1 MGNTLFRDLSIYWSM
16 FHVALIFVM
25 LFRSRFN
32 RKKSLILVG
41 VGIGSLMILNGIGLV
56 VLGHEQMGKLLL
68 FTCSLPS
75 LVYFWILSK
84 DRNGKFLLTFCLA
97 DTSCLWV
104 MATTNL
110 LDTFLGGGQ
119 YVLMFVSRLILFP
132 LLEYLVYRYF
142 RKPYLELQE
151 TVDKGWGVF
160 AGMTMLYYV
169 LVAVVTCFPTNI
181 NERPED
187 APVCVLILILMFFT
201 YATMFISLYR
211 QLLLYRKQHSEMMLS
226 EQKRSL
232 EIQIESQQQIRKLK
246 HDLKGHAVT
255 LSGLL
260 SAEKTDEAIL
270 YIKNVLSETE
280 TVLHPICANYY
291 LNSVFSHYYQRFQK
305 LGVELKMDIQVGEEA
320 LPHMELCQILSNGL
334 ENAWEELSRLH
345 TKEREASVQMKYNR
359 NYLLIRI
366 RNSCRNDL
374 NVEKGTIPVT
384 DKEGHDHGFGL
395 ATIQEAAQRLD
406 GEMLCYTENGNFV
419 LDVMIS
425 CLHF

>member
-1 MGNTLFRDLSIYWSM
+1 
-16 FHVALIFVM
+16 
-25 LFRSRFN
+25 
-32 RKKSLILVG
+32 
-41 VGIGSLMILNGIGLV
+41 
-56 VLGHEQMGKLLL
+56 
-68 FTCSLPS
+68 
-75 LVYFWILSK
+75 
-84 DRNGKFLLTFCLA
+84 
-97 DTSCLWV
+97 
-104 MATTNL
+104 
-110 LDTFLGGGQ
+110 
-119 YVLMFVSRLILFP
+119 
-132 LLEYLVYRYF
+132 
-142 RKPYLELQE
+142 
-151 TVDKGWGVF
+151 
-160 AGMTMLYYV
+160 
-169 LVAVVTCFPTNI
+169 
-181 NERPED
+181 
-187 APVCVLILILMFFT
+187 
-201 YATMFISLYR
+201 
-211 QLLLYRKQHSEMMLS
+211 MMLS

-232 EIQIESQQQIRKLK
+232 EFQIESQQQIRKLK

-280 TVLHPICANYY
+280 TVLRPICANYY

-345 TKEREASVQMKYNR
+345 TKEREVSVQMKYNR